1 VTRHVVI
8 IGAGFGGIGAAIE
21 LRAHGYTSVTILDAS
36 SGIGGTWLANSYP
49 GAACDVPSHLY
60 SYSYAQRRS
69 WSRLCSPQSEI
80 LDYLRTVAA
89 EHGVADLV
97 VPNTRVTECRWDD
110 EARHWRVEGETDG
123 EARAWTADAVV
134 VATGQ
139 LAQPSIPNI
148 PGRED
153 FAGHTFH
160 SAQWD
165 HDHDLAGRR
174 VAVIGTGASAVQFVP
189 EIAPVVGRLSVFQR
203 SGNWFLPR
211 RNVPYPRPV
220 RALLRL
226 PYLQRIRRWGLKNLY
241 LESLTLAIR
250 TPRSVGWLLSFRS
263 KWFMQRQLQDPEVRR
278 KVWPDYTFGCKR
290 VLFSSHWLPALQRE
304 NVEVVTDSVERI
316 EPDGVR
322 TADGALH
329 RVDTIIWGTGFR
341 TTQFM
346 FPMEIHGRGGT
357 SLRDAWSEGPHAHLG
372 MTVPG
377 FPSLFVLYGPNTNTS
392 GGSIIVYLEAQARY
406 VRTALEEAD
415 RRGAAAV
422 EVRADVEAA
431 SDREVQRRFH
441 GTAWLACDSW
451 YRDASGRIVTNWPGY
466 MSQYV
471 KATKALDPSEYE
483 FL

>member
-1 VTRHVVI
+1 MSRRVVI

-21 LRAHGYTSVTILDAS
+21 LRAHGYTDVTILDAAP
-36 SGIGGTWLANSYP
+36 GVGGTWLANSYP

-60 SYSYAQRRS
+60 SYSYAQRRT

-80 LDYLRTVAA
+80 LDYLRTVAR

-97 VPNTRVTECRWDD
+97 VPDTRVSECRWDD
-110 EARHWRVEGETDG
+110 EARHWHIEAETAGERRT
-123 EARAWTADAVV
+123 WTADAVV

-153 FAGHTFH
+153 FGGHTFH

-165 HDHDLAGRR
+165 HDHDLTGRR

-189 EIAPVVGRLSVFQR
+189 EIAPVVGRLSVFHR
-203 SGNWFLPR
+203 TGNWFLPR
-211 RNVPYPRPV
+211 RNVLYPRAV
-220 RALLRL
+220 RALMKV
-226 PYLQRIRRWGLKNLY
+226 PYLQRIRRWGLKRVY

-250 TPRSVGWLLSFRS
+250 TPRSFGWLLSFRS
-263 KWFMQRQLQDPEVRR
+263 SWFMKRQLRDPEVRR

-290 VLFSSHWLPALQRE
+290 VLFSSYWLPALQRD
-304 NVEVVTDSVERI
+304 NVDVVTDSVERI
-316 EPDGVR
+316 EADGVR
-322 TADGALH
+322 TADGTLH

-357 SLRDAWSEGPHAHLG
+357 SLRDAWADGPHAHLG

-377 FPSLFVLYGPNTNTS
+377 FPSMFVLYGPNTNTS

-415 RRGAAAV
+415 RHGAAAV
-422 EVRADVEAA
+422 DVRADVEAA
-431 SDREVQRRFH
+431 YDRDVQERFA
-441 GTAWLACDSW
+441 GTAWLECDSW
-451 YRDASGRIVTNWPGY
+451 YRDESGRIITNWPGFMVEY
-466 MSQYV
+466 E
-471 KATKALDPSEYE
+471 KATERLDPSEYD